1 MLIKLRVP
9 LLATVEIIY
18 FYWIIVVLQYC
29 ASFCCKVNQPHIYI
43 YLLFLGFFF
52 PIYVTTEHWVEFLLL
67 HNQFSLVTYLVWA
80 CVLSHDR
87 LFVIPWTIARQ
98 APLSIEFS
106 IQEILEWVAVS
117 FSKESSQLRGSL
129 EFPAWASGFF
139 TTCAT
144 WHSGK

>member
-52 PIYVTTEHWVEFLLL
+52 SYLCHHRTLSRVPFATQSVLI
-67 HNQFSLVTYLVWA
+67 VTYLVWA